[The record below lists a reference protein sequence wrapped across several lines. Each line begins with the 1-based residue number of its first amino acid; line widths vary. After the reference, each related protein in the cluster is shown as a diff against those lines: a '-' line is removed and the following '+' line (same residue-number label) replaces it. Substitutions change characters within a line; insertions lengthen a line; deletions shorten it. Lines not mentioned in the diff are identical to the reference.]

1 MKFYLSIFYFFTV
14 SFLLSQNHSD
24 WYSKMMIRNILYELS
39 DDKYQGR
46 QAGEIGGEKAGE
58 YILNY
63 LKTIFKNNDNVDIY
77 AQEFEFS
84 FSSNPH
90 MKNVNYGDKLAKNII
105 CYIDNNQNET
115 LVIGAHYD
123 HVGLGDFGSRDNDGK
138 GLIHN
143 GADDNASG
151 VALAITLI
159 DILYDSN
166 KSYNYLFIAF
176 DGEEMGLYGSSF
188 FCKNPT
194 IDLADVRFM
203 LNFDMVGRLNENK
216 DLAIN
221 GTGTSSKWQTLIN
234 EVNVDENFS
243 LKLSESGIGPSDHS
257 SFYLHEIP
265 AIHFF
270 TGQHND
276 YHTSRDKRNTINY
289 DGIFEILKFV
299 DDIIEDSSS
308 ISVFDFQETKNDTRQ
323 TPKFSVTLGVM
334 PDYLYSGKGMRID
347 GVSKEKTAGQF
358 GIKKGD
364 IVIKMGSVDVE
375 DMMSYMQG
383 LSKFKKGDSTIVKI
397 LRDGKEIDI
406 SIVFQ

>member
-1 MKFYLSIFYFFTV
+1 
-14 SFLLSQNHSD
+14 
-24 WYSKMMIRNILYELS
+24 
-39 DDKYQGR
+39 
-46 QAGEIGGEKAGE
+46 
-58 YILNY
+58 
-63 LKTIFKNNDNVDIY
+63 
-77 AQEFEFS
+77 
-84 FSSNPH
+84 

-115 LVIGAHYD
+115 LVVGAHYD
-123 HVGLGDFGSRDNDGK
+123 HVGLGDFGSRDIDGK

-159 DILYDSN
+159 DLLYDSN

-203 LNFDMVGRLNENK
+203 LNFDMVGRLNDNK

-276 YHTSRDKRNTINY
+276 YHTPRDKRNTINY

-375 DMMSYMQG
+375 DMISYMQG

>member
-1 MKFYLSIFYFFTV
+1 MEVT
-14 SFLLSQNHSD
+14 
-24 WYSKMMIRNILYELS
+24 
-39 DDKYQGR
+39 
-46 QAGEIGGEKAGE
+46 
-58 YILNY
+58 LN
-63 LKTIFKNNDNVDIY
+63 
-77 AQEFEFS
+77 
-84 FSSNPH
+84 
-90 MKNVNYGDKLAKNII
+90 G
-105 CYIDNNQNET
+105 
-115 LVIGAHYD
+115 
-123 HVGLGDFGSRDNDGK
+123 
-138 GLIHN
+138 
-143 GADDNASG
+143 
-151 VALAITLI
+151 
-159 DILYDSN
+159 
-166 KSYNYLFIAF
+166 
-176 DGEEMGLYGSSF
+176 
-188 FCKNPT
+188 
-194 IDLADVRFM
+194 
-203 LNFDMVGRLNENK
+203 NK

-221 GTGTSSKWQTLIN
+221 GTGTSSKWQALIN

-276 YHTSRDKRNTINY
+276 YHTPRDKRNTINY

-375 DMMSYMQG
+375 DMMSYMEG
-383 LSKFKKGDSTIVKI
+383 LSKFEKGDSTIVKI

>member
-1 MKFYLSIFYFFTV
+1 MKIYLSILCFFIT
-14 SFLLSQNHSD
+14 SFIVSQNSSD
-24 WYSKMMIRNILYELS
+24 WYSKMMIRNLVHELS
-39 DDKYQGR
+39 DDKYEGR
-46 QAGEIGGEKAGE
+46 QAGEVGGEKAGE
-58 YILNY
+58 YILRY
-63 LKTIFKNNDNVDIY
+63 LKNVFKHADNVDVY

-84 FSSNPH
+84 FSKNPH
-90 MKNVNYGDKLAKNII
+90 KNHVNEGDKVAKNIL
-105 CYIDNNQNET
+105 CFIDNNQNET

-123 HVGLGDFGSRDNDGK
+123 HVGFGYFGSRDREGK
-138 GLIHN
+138 RLVHN

-151 VALAITLI
+151 VALGITLM

-194 IDLADVRFM
+194 IDLSDIRFM

-221 GTGTSSKWQTLIN
+221 GSGTSSKWQSLISESN
-234 EVNVDENFS
+234 NDNNFS

-257 SFYLHEIP
+257 SFYLQDIP

-276 YHTSRDKRNTINY
+276 YHTPRDKRNTLNY
-289 DGIFEILKFV
+289 DGIFQILKFV
-299 DDIIEDSSS
+299 DGIIDLSSS
-308 ISVFDFQETKNDTRQ
+308 ISDFDFKETKNDSKQ

-347 GVSKEKTAGQF
+347 GVSKDKTAGKF

-364 IVIKMGSVDVE
+364 IVIKMGSVDVV

-383 LSKFKKGDSTIVKI
+383 LSNFKKGDSTVVKI
-397 LRDGKEIDI
+397 LREGKEIDI
-406 SIVFQ
+406 IIVFQ